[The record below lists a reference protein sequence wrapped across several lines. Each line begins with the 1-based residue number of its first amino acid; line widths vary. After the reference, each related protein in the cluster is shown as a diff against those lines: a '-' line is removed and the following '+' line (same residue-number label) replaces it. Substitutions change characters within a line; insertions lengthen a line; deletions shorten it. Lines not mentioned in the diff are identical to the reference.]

1 MKNFSIDQDYI
12 TDVIDQKVWYKVDM
26 KNPSPEDLVLILKDE
41 HIRSTSTGSKDHPEF
56 AKLRKQL
63 GAEGYIHIAWGSWN
77 GDSVLK
83 PFKLNGM
90 KFKKGEQF
98 MCAAAM
104 QHTYKYYLNKKG
116 SIVHW

>member
-1 MKNFSIDQDYI
+1 MKNFSIDQDYL
-12 TDVIDQKVWYKVDM
+12 TDVIDRKVYYKVNM
-26 KNPSPEDLVLILKDE
+26 ENPSPEDLVLILKGE

-63 GAEGYIHIAWGSWN
+63 GAEGYIHIAWDSYN

-90 KFKKGEQF
+90 KFKKGEKF
-98 MCAAAM
+98 VCAAAM
-104 QHTYKYYLNKKG
+104 QHTYKYYLNKKMDL
-116 SIVHW
+116 

>member
-1 MKNFSIDQDYI
+1 MKNFSIDEDYL
-12 TDVIDQKVWYKVDM
+12 TDVIDRKVYYNVDM
-26 KNPSPEDLVLILKDE
+26 ENPSPEDIVLILKGE

-56 AKLRKQL
+56 AKLREQL
-63 GAEGYIHIAWGSWN
+63 GAEGYIQIVRDSWN

-104 QHTYKYYLNKKG
+104 KYTYKYHLIKKMDL
-116 SIVHW
+116 